1 MGHCHSEAERH
12 QSFDQIIQ
20 TNNNNQSHKLE
31 TGDHAPIGGL
41 DGEGRNDNY
50 DPQTVQQQQTDMIKK
65 VRGERLIVSKTERE
79 NESNQC
85 RRQPQQLFHRN
96 NHSNPEGSS
105 KDGSSGSSSSKA
117 LLKIGGCNT
126 SGNTNQA
133 ISTATRNLEPA
144 AAYVPQQINGDT
156 KLLLIDTAKQKQQQE
171 KRGGGNCSSVAA
183 HAKPTSNS
191 KMILTSAD
199 LNSDVTVVTY
209 ISCAIFKVPL
219 RRKNGR
225 KPPTLDLHLSNLPQ
239 PIVGCEM
246 TPIYTHGGTCQRP
259 DIVRW
264 FKRLCAEKEGG
275 GGGEWEFVGTGFTY
289 TPNEYDLHHQLKIEF
304 IVNGKCYQH
313 PNPLMNA
320 NGTKQQQLLVKGA
333 AVYESWKILS
343 WNTLADQAR
352 DAWEKKCKKHQL
364 MWAYRFLNL
373 LTHIRRQDADVLCLQ
388 EIDKNHLTNWW
399 THHLGF
405 NYHSKYAGSNYGC
418 ALFFKKDKFIGVQ
431 DHLICFESEIIDLM
445 DADIKKLCISKPEL
459 KDEIQDSYNKLM
471 IKRTCIVYELRPL
484 AKPAVVT
491 TTTTT
496 NTSTANEDDTA
507 TTATAAAKEQS
518 LLQERRNDCSSSS
531 SNSQHLYHHHQQQQ
545 QQRADGKGARGGG
558 YKRENNIFVVNCH
571 LYRSDKK
578 KEPFI
583 RLMQIH
589 VLIKALQRIT
599 KDVRNPKI
607 IVAGD
612 FNSTPTSCVYD
623 YMQEGKVNIT
633 HRDLEDCLLLKE
645 LMPAMEHPF
654 TFRSS
659 YREVLNREEDYC
671 RHSEVW

>member
-1 MGHCHSEAERH
+1 
-12 QSFDQIIQ
+12 
-20 TNNNNQSHKLE
+20 
-31 TGDHAPIGGL
+31 
-41 DGEGRNDNY
+41 
-50 DPQTVQQQQTDMIKK
+50 
-65 VRGERLIVSKTERE
+65 
-79 NESNQC
+79 
-85 RRQPQQLFHRN
+85 
-96 NHSNPEGSS
+96 
-105 KDGSSGSSSSKA
+105 
-117 LLKIGGCNT
+117 
-126 SGNTNQA
+126 
-133 ISTATRNLEPA
+133 
-144 AAYVPQQINGDT
+144 
-156 KLLLIDTAKQKQQQE
+156 
-171 KRGGGNCSSVAA
+171 
-183 HAKPTSNS
+183 
-191 KMILTSAD
+191 
-199 LNSDVTVVTY
+199 
-209 ISCAIFKVPL
+209 
-219 RRKNGR
+219 
-225 KPPTLDLHLSNLPQ
+225 
-239 PIVGCEM
+239 M

-304 IVNGKCYQH
+304 IVNGKHYSDESSSIVLPAPQSPNERKWHRKPIKRRQQQH
-313 PNPLMNA
+313 PQNLTAPGGKYLQQQ
-320 NGTKQQQLLVKGA
+320 KQQQLLVKGA

-531 SNSQHLYHHHQQQQ
+531 SNSQHLYHHHHHQQQQ
-545 QQRADGKGARGGG
+545 QQLGA
-558 YKRENNIFVVNCH
+558 
-571 LYRSDKK
+571 
-578 KEPFI
+578 
-583 RLMQIH
+583 
-589 VLIKALQRIT
+589 
-599 KDVRNPKI
+599 
-607 IVAGD
+607 
-612 FNSTPTSCVYD
+612 
-623 YMQEGKVNIT
+623 KVFW
-633 HRDLEDCLLLKE
+633 H
-645 LMPAMEHPF
+645 
-654 TFRSS
+654 
-659 YREVLNREEDYC
+659 
-671 RHSEVW
+671 